1 VEITSF
7 IQLASLIATGAIVG
21 LAVGL
26 TGVGGGSL
34 MTPALISGFGIPPAI
49 AVGTDLAFAA
59 ITKTT
64 GVIAHRSTGA
74 IHWKI
79 VSLMIGSSVP
89 GCLIALWIMH
99 GKAAG
104 SANAIIKTTLG
115 IALLLTAI
123 SVLFRGRFSPPKIQS
138 SGLRVFLTLAFGL
151 LIGGLVAWSSIG
163 AGAIG
168 CAVLAFIYPEL
179 APREI
184 AATDIAYAVPLTAV
198 GAIGHAFSGNL
209 DSVLLFTLLL
219 GSVPAIWL
227 GVRLGKQLNAAV
239 TRGLL
244 ATLLTAAAVKSLSF

>member
-1 VEITSF
+1 
-7 IQLASLIATGAIVG
+7 
-21 LAVGL
+21 
-26 TGVGGGSL
+26 

-59 ITKTT
+59 LTKTT
-64 GVIAHRSTGA
+64 GVIAHRSTDS
-74 IHWKI
+74 IRWKI
-79 VSLMIGSSVP
+79 VILMIGSSVP
-89 GCLIALWIMH
+89 GCLLALWMMH

-104 SANAIIKTTLG
+104 SANELIKTTLG
-115 IALLLTAI
+115 IALLLTAA
-123 SVLFRGRFSPPKIQS
+123 SVLFRGRLSPPKIQS
-138 SGLRVFLTLAFGL
+138 NAARTLLTIVFGG

-198 GAIGHAFSGNL
+198 GAIGHAFAGNL
-209 DSVLLFTLLL
+209 DSVLLVTLLL
-219 GSVPAIWL
+219 GSLPAIWL
-227 GVRLGKQLNAAV
+227 GVRLSKKLNASV